1 MKTPL
6 LFPARLKYLGVLLAI
21 PGFILGYFVLYQ
33 NYEIPGFGL
42 KLRTQG
48 TFFLPAI
55 ENFTNELALT
65 LVIIGLLLIAFSR
78 VKREDELT
86 AKMRL
91 NALYWAILVNY
102 ILYAFIIVITLF
114 GSWLK
119 NPALSRII
127 DNLTK
132 NFDFYSYNLFAPLLI
147 FTGRFYFLLLR
158 NKNEFDI
165 KPVHFLPNKPY
176 RFLGKWISV
185 IIIAA
190 TIALFAF
197 KGDDSGYYMLSILP
211 LSLLLW
217 VYSREKEED
226 EFIAST
232 RLEAMQIAVYVNYAI
247 LLLSNFFVFGVD
259 FLGVQLVNL
268 VTIPLIFLIWFNFKV
283 YRISRQAEI
292 KSI

>member
-6 LFPARLKYLGVLLAI
+6 LFPAKLKYLGVLLAV
-21 PGFILGYFVLYQ
+21 PGFILGYFVVYQ

-42 KLRTQG
+42 RIRNKN

-65 LVIIGLLLIAFSR
+65 LVIVSLLLLAFSR
-78 VKREDELT
+78 VKKEDELT
-86 AKMRL
+86 AKIRL

-102 ILYAFIIVITLF
+102 IWYACIVAIIII
-114 GSWLK
+114 GSLVK
-119 NPALSRII
+119 NPALSAII
-127 DNLTK
+127 DGLTK
-132 NFDFYSYNLFAPLLI
+132 NFDLTIYNLFAPLLI

-158 NKNEFDI
+158 NKNAFDI
-165 KPVHFLPNKPY
+165 KPLHFLPNKPY
-176 RFLGKWISV
+176 RFLGKWSSAFIF
-185 IIIAA
+185 AA
-190 TIALFAF
+190 AVASFLLKWDEA
-197 KGDDSGYYMLSILP
+197 GYDLLSMLP

-217 VYSREKEED
+217 VYSREREED
-226 EFIAST
+226 EFINST

-259 FLGVQLVNL
+259 FLGIQLVNL
-268 VTIPLIFLIWFNFKV
+268 VTIPLIFLLWFNFKV
-283 YRISRQAEI
+283 YRISRLAEI

>member
-1 MKTPL
+1 MKTSF
-6 LFPARLKYLGVLLAI
+6 LFPPKLKYLGALLAI
-21 PGFILGYFVLYQ
+21 PGFVLGYFVVYR
-33 NYEIPGFGL
+33 NYEIPGFEIR
-42 KLRTQG
+42 LRAKSSI
-48 TFFLPAI
+48 FLSAM

-65 LVIIGLLLIAFSR
+65 LVIIGLLLVAFSR
-78 VKREDELT
+78 VKKEDELT

-102 ILYAFIIVITLF
+102 ILYAFIIVITLL
-114 GSWLK
+114 GSLLK
-119 NPALSRII
+119 DPPISAII
-127 DNLTK
+127 DDLTK
-132 NFDFYSYNLFAPLLI
+132 NFDFYIYNLFTPLLI

-158 NKNEFDI
+158 NKNDFDL
-165 KPVHFLPNKPY
+165 KPVLFLPNKPY
-176 RFLGKWISV
+176 RFLGKWISAIMV
-185 IIIAA
+185 AAAIAS
-190 TIALFAF
+190 FAF
-197 KGDDSGYYMLSILP
+197 KWNDVGYDAVFILP
-211 LSLLLW
+211 FSLLLW

-226 EFIAST
+226 EFISST

-283 YRISRQAEI
+283 YRISREAEI

>member
-33 NYEIPGFGL
+33 NYEIPGFGFR
-42 KLRTQG
+42 LRTGG
-48 TFFLPAI
+48 TLFLPAI

-65 LVIIGLLLIAFSR
+65 LVIVGLLLLAFSR
-78 VKREDELT
+78 VKKEDELT
-86 AKMRL
+86 AKIRL
-91 NALYWAILVNY
+91 NAIYWAILVNY
-102 ILYAFIIVITLF
+102 ILYAFIIVITLL

-119 NPALSRII
+119 NPALSVII
-127 DNLTK
+127 DELTK

-147 FTGRFYFLLLR
+147 FTARFYFLLLR

-165 KPVHFLPNKPY
+165 KPVRFLPNKPY

-190 TIALFAF
+190 AIAIFAF
-197 KGDDSGYYMLSILP
+197 KGDDSGYYILSMLP
-211 LSLLLW
+211 FSLLLW

-247 LLLSNFFVFGVD
+247 LLLSNWLVFGVD
-259 FLGVQLVNL
+259 FLGIQLVNL
-268 VTIPLIFLIWFNFKV
+268 VTIPLIFLLWFNFKV
-283 YRISRQAEI
+283 YRISKQAEI